1 MSELRRAR
9 LAWKMQK
16 SRKCGEKLRQTG
28 AKMRFKMA
36 FESHS
41 RVIVF
46 QELQT
51 QDLVKQNML
60 SPNLVFIIDTTD
72 GGVSGMQSI
81 MS

>member
-1 MSELRRAR
+1 
-9 LAWKMQK
+9 
-16 SRKCGEKLRQTG
+16 
-28 AKMRFKMA
+28 MRFKMA